1 MVERFSYPFVV
12 NAYHALVGAFPS
24 FKSSRYS
31 CIISGFNT
39 VHSDDEVDYLLDNDI
54 KRVKEELSDEY
65 YWFGGLNEARQHA
78 MIDMSFNLGQTR
90 LRGFKKALDAM
101 ATEDYDRAADEF
113 MDSRWAEQV
122 KSRAPEVTEMI
133 RTGEYQ

>member
-1 MVERFSYPFVV
+1 
-12 NAYHALVGAFPS
+12 
-24 FKSSRYS
+24 
-31 CIISGFNT
+31 
-39 VHSDDEVDYLLDNDI
+39 
-54 KRVKEELSDEY
+54 
-65 YWFGGLNEARQHA
+65 
-78 MIDMSFNLGQTR
+78 MIDISFNLGQTL

-122 KSRAPEVTEMI
+122 KGRAPEVTEMI